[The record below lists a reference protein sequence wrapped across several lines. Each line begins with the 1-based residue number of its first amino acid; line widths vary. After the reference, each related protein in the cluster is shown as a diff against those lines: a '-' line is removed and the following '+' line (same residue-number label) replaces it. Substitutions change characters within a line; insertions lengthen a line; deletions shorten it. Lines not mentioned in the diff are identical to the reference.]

1 MNKQNSSINMQFIEL
16 SAQQKFRVIQ
26 QKLDDI
32 GFITSINR
40 IITNKRYEVI
50 VNGELKKQYKTRRSA
65 KLFII
70 KIYKV
75 NADN

>member
-1 MNKQNSSINMQFIEL
+1 MQFIEL
-16 SAQQKFRVIQ
+16 SPQQKFTIIQ
-26 QKLDDI
+26 QNLDDI
-32 GFITSINR
+32 GFITAINR

-70 KIYKV
+70 KIYNN

>member
-1 MNKQNSSINMQFIEL
+1 MQFIEL
-16 SAQQKFRVIQ
+16 SPQQRFTIIQ
-26 QKLDDI
+26 KKLDDI

-70 KIYKV
+70 KIYNN

>member
-1 MNKQNSSINMQFIEL
+1 MQFIEL
-16 SAQQKFRVIQ
+16 SPQQKFTIIQ
-26 QKLDDI
+26 QKFDDI

-50 VNGELKKQYKTRRSA
+50 VNGELKKKYKTRRSA

>member
-1 MNKQNSSINMQFIEL
+1 MQFIEL
-16 SAQQKFRVIQ
+16 SPQQKFTIIQ

-32 GFITSINR
+32 GFITAINR

-70 KIYKV
+70 KIYKS

>member
-1 MNKQNSSINMQFIEL
+1 MQFIEL
-16 SAQQKFRVIQ
+16 SPQQKFTIIQ

-32 GFITSINR
+32 GFITAINR

-70 KIYKV
+70 KIY
-75 NADN
+75 NNNDNN

>member
-1 MNKQNSSINMQFIEL
+1 MQFIEL
-16 SAQQKFRVIQ
+16 SPQQKFTIIQ

-50 VNGELKKQYKTRRSA
+50 VNGELKKKYKTRRSA

-70 KIYKV
+70 KIYNN

>member
-1 MNKQNSSINMQFIEL
+1 MQFIEL
-16 SAQQKFRVIQ
+16 SPQQKFTIIQ
-26 QKLDDI
+26 QRLDDI
-32 GFITSINR
+32 GFITAINR

-50 VNGELKKQYKTRRSA
+50 VNGELKKKYKTRRSA